1 MRRATMFA
9 IGRVETIIPLVSS
22 KIQRN
27 LAHTNDDARAWR
39 LPPIAPS
46 RQGFAR
52 GRIDDMRMRRWL
64 IRMLAFVGLNVLY
77 RAGQRYVLRRL
88 R

>member
-1 MRRATMFA
+1 
-9 IGRVETIIPLVSS
+9 
-22 KIQRN
+22 
-27 LAHTNDDARAWR
+27 
-39 LPPIAPS
+39 
-46 RQGFAR
+46 
-52 GRIDDMRMRRWL
+52 MRMRRWL